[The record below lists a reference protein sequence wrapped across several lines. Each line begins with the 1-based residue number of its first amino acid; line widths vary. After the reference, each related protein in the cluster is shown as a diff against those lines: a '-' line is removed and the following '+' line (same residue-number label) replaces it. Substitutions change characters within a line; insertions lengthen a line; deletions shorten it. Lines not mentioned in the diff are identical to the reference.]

1 MKRIRPY
8 PLFKAVVLVAWL
20 VLFGLLLKRDYFI
33 DTLNQREAQVLEQHA
48 QESFLGV
55 YFNAARIGYVKNAF
69 SQAENGEITLSQEAY
84 LLLNILNER
93 HPIRMH
99 GQARL
104 TAGYLLKEFS
114 VHFDAP
120 FYRMDATGEVAGDTV
135 HFVIDTGKERISDSV
150 RLHSPPFLSTN
161 RRAYL
166 LGPDLREGKKIKVPY
181 FDPISLAGQDA
192 VVEYKG
198 RDKQIIAGRIY
209 NLHRFV
215 ETSDNI
221 RVNSWLNDDGMVVK
235 EESPAGFVFIAEP
248 EFRATEIQKDGPEL
262 LSTVSVPIAGRMPDL
277 AGRRELRLRLQLPE
291 GGDFPALGQDRQRLA
306 GNTLTVTL
314 EDLPPD
320 LAEACP
326 GQIAELAST
335 PYVQADNP
343 KIKQLSQS
351 LTEQAPTPLQKVQVL
366 SQWVY
371 QNLEKRPVLGI
382 PDALTTL
389 ASRKGDCNEHAAL
402 FAALARGAGLPTRVA
417 AGVTFRSGA
426 FYYHAWNEVCL
437 DGTWLSVDTT
447 TNELPA
453 DLTHIKF
460 VQGEIAE
467 QLKIGAL
474 LGKLKIAIGEQ
485 GEGE

>member
-8 PLFKAVVLVAWL
+8 TLFKALVLVAWL

-33 DTLNQREAQVLEQHA
+33 DTLSQREARVVQQHA

-55 YFNAARIGYVKNAF
+55 YFNAERIGYVKNTFA
-69 SQAENGEITLSQEAY
+69 QAKGGEITLTQEAY

-93 HPIRMH
+93 HPVRMH
-99 GQARL
+99 GQALL
-104 TAGYLLKEFS
+104 TPGYLLKEFS
-114 VHFDAP
+114 FQFNAP
-120 FYRMDATGEVAGDTV
+120 FYKMDASGTVAGDTV
-135 HFVIDTGKERISDSV
+135 RFVIDTGKERISNSV
-150 RLHSPPFLSTN
+150 RLHSPPRLSTN

-166 LGPDLREGKKIKVPY
+166 LGPGLREGCKVKVPY
-181 FDPISLAGQDA
+181 FDPITLAGQDA

-198 RDKQIIAGRIY
+198 RDKQIIEGRVY

-215 ETSDNI
+215 ETYDAI

-248 EFRATEIQKDGPEL
+248 EFKATEIDRNGPEL
-262 LSTVSVPIAGRMPDL
+262 LSTVSVPLEGTMPDL
-277 AGRRELRLRLQLPE
+277 SGRKSLRLTLQLPE
-291 GGDFPALGQDRQRLA
+291 GAVFPALGQDRQRLS
-306 GNTLTVTL
+306 GKSLTVTQ
-314 EDLPPD
+314 EELPSD
-320 LAEACP
+320 AARACAD
-326 GQIAELAST
+326 QTAELAAT

-343 KIKQLSQS
+343 KIRALSKS
-351 LTEQAPTPLQKVQVL
+351 LTAKAATDLEKVRIL
-366 SQWVY
+366 SLWLY
-371 QNLEKRPVLGI
+371 RNLEKRPVLGI

-389 ASRKGDCNEHAAL
+389 DTRKGDCNEHAAL
-402 FAALARGAGLPTRVA
+402 FAALARSAGIPTREV
-417 AGVTFRSGA
+417 AGVVFHAGA

-437 DGTWLSVDTT
+437 NGAWLSVDTT

-460 VQGEIAE
+460 VQGGIAE

-474 LGKLKIAIGEQ
+474 LGKLKIAIDQ
-485 GEGE
+485 